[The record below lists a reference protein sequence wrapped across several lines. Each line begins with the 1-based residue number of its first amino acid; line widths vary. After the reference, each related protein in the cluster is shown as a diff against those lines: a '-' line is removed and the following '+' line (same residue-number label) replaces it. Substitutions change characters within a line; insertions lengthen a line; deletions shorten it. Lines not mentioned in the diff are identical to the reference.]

1 MKRFNARRA
10 IANVA
15 LGLLPVVLATSCAVR
30 DAMVPPALDPGRI
43 SREPVLQPAA
53 GTASQDKITQVT
65 SVPEGPAM
73 KLKSGKP
80 DVAAPVT
87 PAKNEEANITVSFD
101 QLPLPSFIQTI
112 YGTILKRN
120 FTVDPA
126 VAQRADLVTLR
137 TGKPQTPS
145 EVEATARMLLKSYGI
160 AVIDLGGFLKIS
172 PDNNIQGYA
181 PEIRRGR
188 ALPDTP
194 QPLRPIFYLVEMKAV
209 KAADVSGWLKTM
221 FGSKLSTLTDD
232 GPRNAI
238 MIGGL
243 SDDVYAAMEAIDV
256 LDQPFLRAKHGV
268 RFNPVFWGAEDF
280 ARKLSEVLQA
290 QGYNSATAAG
300 TGAGVPAMTVL
311 PVQPINAVLIFAGDD
326 TLVNYALDWAKEL
339 DKPNPKRGATSSY
352 FVYQVHYTDAN
363 ELAKT
368 LSSLLGGA
376 AAVGTGAANSQLPP
390 AVMTAAERIQSE
402 RQAAA
407 TAPAAGGGTVR
418 NSKIV
423 VNVATNSIIFQGT
436 GEEYIQVQNLLK
448 DLDRPSRTV
457 LIEVTVAEVGLT
469 NNENFGIE
477 WAIANQ
483 TNSHGTVQ
491 GGTGFF
497 GSAASTIASTGLGL
511 GTAGLVLTQLNSA
524 GQVRA
529 VLNALASDNRS
540 KILSAPR
547 IVARSG
553 ETATITVGAQVPVI
567 TSTQTGLSTGTGVL
581 QSVQYLPT
589 GVILKVKPIVFSS
602 DRIDV
607 EVSQEVSSAEN
618 TTTGVSASPTIDTR
632 KVETKIAMRDGATV
646 LLGGLM
652 SSTTSTGN
660 SGVPLLK
667 DIPLIGQL
675 FRVDNNTVNKTEL
688 IVLITPYVIG
698 DDIEAQSITDAFRRQ
713 LGSWAQSPAEE
724 KPKHQV
730 PASWLDLIRLPSNQE
745 FPHSDAPRRPAP
757 PPEPNPDAS
766 SAAPVPLQPVKQ

>member
-1 MKRFNARRA
+1 
-10 IANVA
+10 
-15 LGLLPVVLATSCAVR
+15 
-30 DAMVPPALDPGRI
+30 
-43 SREPVLQPAA
+43 
-53 GTASQDKITQVT
+53 
-65 SVPEGPAM
+65 
-73 KLKSGKP
+73 
-80 DVAAPVT
+80 
-87 PAKNEEANITVSFD
+87 
-101 QLPLPSFIQTI
+101 
-112 YGTILKRN
+112 
-120 FTVDPA
+120 
-126 VAQRADLVTLR
+126 
-137 TGKPQTPS
+137 
-145 EVEATARMLLKSYGI
+145 
-160 AVIDLGGFLKIS
+160 
-172 PDNNIQGYA
+172 
-181 PEIRRGR
+181 
-188 ALPDTP
+188 
-194 QPLRPIFYLVEMKAV
+194 
-209 KAADVSGWLKTM
+209 
-221 FGSKLSTLTDD
+221 
-232 GPRNAI
+232 
-238 MIGGL
+238 
-243 SDDVYAAMEAIDV
+243 
-256 LDQPFLRAKHGV
+256 
-268 RFNPVFWGAEDF
+268 
-280 ARKLSEVLQA
+280 
-290 QGYNSATAAG
+290 
-300 TGAGVPAMTVL
+300 
-311 PVQPINAVLIFAGDD
+311 
-326 TLVNYALDWAKEL
+326 
-339 DKPNPKRGATSSY
+339 
-352 FVYQVHYTDAN
+352 VHYTDAN

-376 AAVGTGAANSQLPP
+376 AAVGAGAANSQLPP
-390 AVMTAAERIQSE
+390 PVMTAAERIQSE

-407 TAPAAGGGTVR
+407 TTPAAQGSGTVR

-483 TNSHGTVQ
+483 TNSHGVVQ

-497 GSAASTIASTGLGL
+497 GSAASTLASTGLGI
-511 GTAGLVLTQLNSA
+511 GSAGLVLTQLNSA

-567 TSTQTGLSTGTGVL
+567 TSTQTGLTTGTGVL

-618 TTTGVSASPTIDTR
+618 TTTGVSSSPTIDTR

-652 SSTTSTGN
+652 SSTTNTGN

-667 DIPLIGQL
+667 DIPLIGQI

-698 DDIEAQSITDAFRRQ
+698 DDIEAQSITDAFRHQ
-713 LGSWAQSPAEE
+713 LGNWAQSPNEE
-724 KPKHQV
+724 KPRHQV
-730 PASWLDLIRLPSNQE
+730 PAGWLDLIRLPSNQE
-745 FPHSDAPRRPAP
+745 FPHSEVQRRPAP
-757 PPEPNPDAS
+757 QPNPQPDANP
-766 SAAPVPLQPVKQ
+766 AVPGPQQPAKQ